1 MLSCLLSSYPCM
13 GDLCSSPRTA
23 NSRTAV
29 RFRPT
34 ASPRRG
40 GFVCISTISHPDIS
54 VRYIGVTV
62 PSIGHR
68 SPVGNRLFTCRRS
81 PGCEQ
86 VSMARSSRRTLRDM
100 AGIAVRRSV
109 VDYALARRA
118 ALASVRSGHTTMA
131 DACDA
136 HPYLLRA
143 AKYHG
148 EPTDERCPICRK
160 TNVTHVT
167 YVYGD
172 ELGQYAGRVKK
183 TSELPQ
189 MAAEYGE
196 FRVYVVEVCQSC
208 GWNHLATSYVLGT
221 GEPPA
226 GRGRRVRPNSPGRRT

>member
-1 MLSCLLSSYPCM
+1 MYL
-13 GDLCSSPRTA
+13 DD
-23 NSRTAV
+23 
-29 RFRPT
+29 
-34 ASPRRG
+34 
-40 GFVCISTISHPDIS
+40 ISTRYLLPISRFDIS
-54 VRYIGVTV
+54 GPTV
-62 PSIGHR
+62 PSIGDCL
-68 SPVGNRLFTCRRS
+68 PAGNRLFTSAERTGRE
-81 PGCEQ
+81 P
-86 VSMARSSRRTLRDM
+86 VSMGADSRRTLRNM
-100 AGIAVRRSV
+100 AGIAARRSV

-118 ALASVRSGHTTMA
+118 ALASVRAGHTTVA

-148 EPTDERCPICRK
+148 EPTEERCPICRK
-160 TNVTHVT
+160 INVTHVT

-183 TSELPQ
+183 TPELME

-221 GEPPA
+221 GEPPV
-226 GRGRRVRPNSPGRRT
+226 GRKRRVRPN

>member
-1 MLSCLLSSYPCM
+1 
-13 GDLCSSPRTA
+13 
-23 NSRTAV
+23 
-29 RFRPT
+29 
-34 ASPRRG
+34 
-40 GFVCISTISHPDIS
+40 
-54 VRYIGVTV
+54 
-62 PSIGHR
+62 
-68 SPVGNRLFTCRRS
+68 
-81 PGCEQ
+81 
-86 VSMARSSRRTLRDM
+86 
-100 AGIAVRRSV
+100 
-109 VDYALARRA
+109 
-118 ALASVRSGHTTMA
+118 MA

-148 EPTDERCPICRK
+148 EATDVRCPICRK

-172 ELGQYAGRVKK
+172 ELGQYAGRVKR
-183 TSELPQ
+183 TPELTD

-226 GRGRRVRPNSPGRRT
+226 GRGRRARPN